1 MDLWQ
6 SNEGFTHVKEAAGML
21 QYELTGVWFVLTVI
35 YINVELISLE
45 TEEDRMFTRFQSC
58 QSHDSIWNKGLTL
71 TQVTKQCPTS
81 SGSCS

>member
-58 QSHDSIWNKGLTL
+58 QSHVVLTASGIKG
-71 TQVTKQCPTS
+71 
-81 SGSCS
+81 

>member
-45 TEEDRMFTRFQSC
+45 TEEDRMFTLPYLIIYRSQRSEV
-58 QSHDSIWNKGLTL
+58 KGNMF
-71 TQVTKQCPTS
+71 
-81 SGSCS
+81 